1 MYWEKVVPVV
11 LFLHCSGGKEI
22 KYCEANMQIGCIDNV
37 EDETKVG
44 TFIALF
50 TNKSLCRGVSLLL

>member
-1 MYWEKVVPVV
+1 
-11 LFLHCSGGKEI
+11 
-22 KYCEANMQIGCIDNV
+22 MQIGCIDNV